1 LNLKKQKIEQVNS
14 PKVNVKKSVSIDNLD
29 DFDKELAELDVGI
42 DSGDV
47 DVEDFDKELNEIE
60 ELMNN

>member
-1 LNLKKQKIEQVNS
+1 
-14 PKVNVKKSVSIDNLD
+14 
-29 DFDKELAELDVGI
+29 LADLDVGI
-42 DSGDV
+42 DSGDI